1 MVSLELEKPRLQNH
15 TPWLTELCSLPA
27 LVCTCFQ
34 FPLPYPPLPGS
45 LLRPQDGT
53 LAKSTLEEERDCEE
67 VHTALFPTGAGCTLG
82 PPKQASSLNLAVE
95 ETVSGDWET
104 LCSGG
109 ANIVSLETHSGML
122 SLQPYDPFP
131 A

>member
-1 MVSLELEKPRLQNH
+1 MVSLELEKPRLQNR

-27 LVCTCFQ
+27 LACTCFQ
-34 FPLPYPPLPGS
+34 FLLPYPPLPGS

-82 PPKQASSLNLAVE
+82 PPKQAIQSPWKPILEHLVYSLM
-95 ETVSGDWET
+95 T
-104 LCSGG
+104 LF
-109 ANIVSLETHSGML
+109 
-122 SLQPYDPFP
+122 QPDSKSKLPWDK